1 MARRASA
8 ASAGTR
14 QRLADAALDQFHR
27 RGYTAT
33 SVQDLVSAA
42 GAPKG
47 TFYNHFASKE
57 DLALDAVRR
66 YAAAMRLDLLRDRAA
81 GPAHERIRRHLAHV
95 AAASEAF
102 GPERGCLL
110 ATLAGEVPTYGPAL
124 GQAVSGALE
133 AWVSALAAAIDEAR
147 ADGDLTAPQ
156 GGAELA
162 GFIVSAYEGA
172 AVRSKAAGSPEP
184 VRNFN
189 RMAALLLACHA

>member
-66 YAAAMRLDLLRDRAA
+66 YAAAMRLDMLRDRGA

-102 GPERGCLL
+102 GPERDHCLGAPL
-110 ATLAGEVPTYGPAL
+110 ARLERQIAIGRLLSRFPDIALDTDPATLRWRDSTLMHGL
-124 GQAVSGALE
+124 HSL
-133 AWVSALAAAIDEAR
+133 
-147 ADGDLTAPQ
+147 
-156 GGAELA
+156 
-162 GFIVSAYEGA
+162 
-172 AVRSKAAGSPEP
+172 P
-184 VRNFN
+184 VRVSS
-189 RMAALLLACHA
+189 